1 MPYVFSAKLKA
12 QITAHEDI
20 KQSAYQDSLG
30 YWTIGIGKLIDARKG
45 GKLSLDEINYI
56 FNNSLE
62 DAYNDLKIY
71 PWFNNLDEIRQGV
84 LIELD
89 FNIGLP
95 NLLGF
100 IMMIACIKNHDYVGA
115 SNQLRNSK
123 WSSQVGIDR
132 TNDLC
137 YRLKNGQYQ

>member
-1 MPYVFSAKLKA
+1 MPYEFSQELKA
-12 QITAHEDI
+12 QIIAHEDI

-56 FNNSLE
+56 FNNSLQ
-62 DAYNDLKIY
+62 DAYNDLKNY
-71 PWFNNLDEIRQGV
+71 SWFNKLDAVRQGV

-95 NLLGF
+95 ALLKF
-100 IMMIACIKNHDYVGA
+100 VMMIAALKNNDYA
-115 SNQLRNSK
+115 EAAEQLKHSLWAN
-123 WSSQVGIDR
+123 QVGPIR
-132 TNDLC
+132 VNDMC
-137 YRLKNGQYQ
+137 YRLIYGAYQ